1 MTLSQELL
9 RLCLGSTCAMF
20 AVEKIMHVNVS
31 VGFNSLLCMC
41 YWEQRISQRVK
52 EAANISLL
60 ILSAAM
66 RMHFYGL
73 IYLIYHIS
81 YMFGYV
87 GGENAIRC
95 PIGINSTGFDVERI
109 FNESTRWHSQKEG
122 RLFATVFTRR
132 NTQTKLNSSI

>member
-1 MTLSQELL
+1 MYIAICRYDATRAMEIAFGTVADDDLIAGTIAFVSWLH
-9 RLCLGSTCAMF
+9 LCYVCS
-20 AVEKIMHVNVS
+20 
-31 VGFNSLLCMC
+31 
-41 YWEQRISQRVK
+41 
-52 EAANISLL
+52 
-60 ILSAAM
+60 AM